1 MIYTVIAAAMAFIA
15 TNTDD
20 LFLNMLLYLRSS
32 GKGEDAAITTGK
44 FMGTAVLLTVSCL
57 GAAGLQK
64 LAANWLWLM
73 GFIPLAL
80 GIKEIINYKNNDSA
94 DDIDVAGT
102 STSAIGA
109 MFITLASGA
118 DNIGIYL
125 PLMAGFTY
133 GQMAVAGVVFFAMTG
148 LFCFLG
154 KQLAHIPAIQSLAHR
169 YRQVLV
175 PAVYIILGIYI
186 IFV

>member
-1 MIYTVIAAAMAFIA
+1 MIYTVIVSALAFIA

-32 GKGEDAAITTGK
+32 GKREDAAITTGK
-44 FMGTAVLLTVSCL
+44 FMGTAVLLAVSCF

-64 LAANWLWLM
+64 RAANWLWLL
-73 GFIPLAL
+73 GFIPLGL
-80 GIKEIINYKNNDSA
+80 GIKEIINYKNTDSA
-94 DDIDVAGT
+94 DDIDVTDT
-102 STSAIGA
+102 STSAAGS
-109 MFITLASGA
+109 MLITLASGA

-125 PLMAGFTY
+125 PLMAGFAY

-148 LFCFLG
+148 LFCLVG

-169 YRQVLV
+169 YRPVLV
-175 PAVYIILGIYI
+175 PAVYIFLGLYI